1 MKEINSDVVDMF
13 DIKYGKCDVDDLS
26 ILNVNPIYEST
37 FGKADLG
44 DEYMFDIANIEQSIQ
59 LKANKCIEECV
70 LTLKALSANYDEL
83 LVSRAEYIII
93 KQGTLP
99 ILKLTNYETQ
109 STNIYISC
117 DILYLENYIQSK
129 YNMNSWSRYEDTK
142 YATIYSCLGITVLCG
157 VVIKIFK

>member
-37 FGKADLG
+37 FGKADPG

-59 LKANKCIEECV
+59 LKANKCIEKCV
-70 LTLKALSANYDEL
+70 LTLKALSVNYDEL

-129 YNMNSWSRYEDTK
+129 YNMNSWSRYEDIK
-142 YATIYSCLGITVLCG
+142 YTTIYSCLVITVLCG